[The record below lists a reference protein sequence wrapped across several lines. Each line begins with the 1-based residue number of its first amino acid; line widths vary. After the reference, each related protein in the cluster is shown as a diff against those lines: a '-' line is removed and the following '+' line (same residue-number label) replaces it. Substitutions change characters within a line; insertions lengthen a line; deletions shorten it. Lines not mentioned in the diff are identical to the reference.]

1 MTPACVIRRSTFV
14 LLLVSNAA
22 LPFAPVLATAAPAAA
37 ATPAETFAKKTKGL
51 ARRAGLLTTHLGAK
65 AGKLLLEL
73 PRPSGPRG
81 ECGRFLYLEGIQTG
95 LGSNPVGLDRG
106 QLGDTRVVAF
116 RRVGGR
122 VLIEQQNLRY
132 RALSRDSNE
141 TRAVRESFATS
152 VLWAGEVAAEAPD
165 GRLLVDLTP
174 FLVRD
179 AHGTVAALKAAGQ
192 GSFSLDKDR
201 SVLDPAKCRS
211 FPDNIEFEALLT
223 FAGDEPGSEV
233 RATAPTPQA
242 ITLSQHHSFV
252 RLPDDG
258 YRPRDWD
265 PRCGSFEVMFADYAQ
280 PVGAELERR
289 WLVRHRL
296 EKTDPSAVRSRVRE
310 PIVYHVDS
318 GAPEPIRSALV
329 EGALWW
335 ARAFEA
341 AGFVD
346 AFQVKLLPPDAD
358 PLDMRYNVIQWV
370 HRATRGWSYGGG
382 VTDPRTGEMLKGH
395 VTLGSLRIRQDRM
408 IFEGLAGT
416 EHTGTGRADDPVE
429 LSLARIRQLAAHEV
443 GHTLGFNHNF
453 AASTYGDR
461 ASVMDYPSP
470 AVGLGADGALDFSSV
485 YSVGV
490 GAWDVQLV
498 RYAYSTFATSEAERD
513 GLAAI
518 LRENRERGYLYLSD
532 PDTRPAGAAHPL
544 AAMWDN
550 GAEPVAR
557 LGHEMEVR
565 RVALARFGERNLL
578 PGAPL
583 GALAEVL
590 VPLYFRHRY
599 QLEAAAKSLGGLDYS
614 YAMQGDG
621 STPMRAV
628 PAARQRAALESVLA
642 TLDPAALD
650 LPETLLGLLAP
661 VSVEYPTRH
670 EFLAGRTSPMFDALG
685 AAATAAD
692 HAIGALL
699 PPERLARLVD
709 FHRRDLSMPGVEEV
723 LDAITRRVFTGPAP
737 VTPRLRAVRRAVQAA
752 AVRRLLA
759 SAGAQHSSAVRAALE
774 ASLERLAA
782 NLAREAR
789 VGEPADQ
796 ALKALL
802 ARDIQRWLARTA
814 AAPAGAHA
822 VPGAPPELPPGPPIG
837 GLGLADECEW
847 GAGARR

>member
-1 MTPACVIRRSTFV
+1 MAAPCIRLSLALVTVLALLAPAS
-14 LLLVSNAA
+14 AA
-22 LPFAPVLATAAPAAA
+22 LAAPE
-37 ATPAETFAKKTKGL
+37 PAPRATFAALTKGL
-51 ARRAGLLTTHLGAK
+51 NRRPGLLTTHLDAK

-81 ECGRFLYLEGIQTG
+81 ECGRYLYLEGIQTG

-141 TRAVRESFATS
+141 TRTVRESFATS

-179 AHGTVAALKAAGQ
+179 AHGAVAALKAAGQ
-192 GSFSLDKDR
+192 GTFSLDKDR
-201 SVLDPAKCRS
+201 SVLDPANCRS
-211 FPDNIEFEALLT
+211 FPDNVEFEALLT
-223 FAGDEPGSEV
+223 FAGDEPGPEV

-242 ITLSQHHSFV
+242 ITLAQHHSFV
-252 RLPDDG
+252 RLPNDG
-258 YRPRDWD
+258 YRPREWD

-296 EKTDPSAVRSRVRE
+296 ERLDPTAARSRVRE
-310 PIVYHVDS
+310 PIVYYVDS

-329 EGALWW
+329 EGAAWW

-341 AGFVD
+341 AGFED
-346 AFQVKLLPPDAD
+346 AFQVKLLPADVD
-358 PLDMRYNVIQWV
+358 PLDVRYNVIQWV

-461 ASVMDYPSP
+461 ASVMDYPAP
-470 AVGLGADGALDFSSV
+470 AVGLAVDGALDLSNA
-485 YSVGV
+485 YGVGV
-490 GAWDVQLV
+490 GVWDVQLV
-498 RYAYSTFATSEAERD
+498 RYAYSTFATPEAERK

-532 PDTRPAGAAHPL
+532 SDTRPAGAAHPL

-550 GAEPVAR
+550 GADPVAR
-557 LGHEMEVR
+557 LGHEMNVR
-565 RVALARFGERNLL
+565 HAALERFGERNVL
-578 PGAPL
+578 PGTPL

-599 QLEAAAKSLGGLDYS
+599 QLEATAKSLGGFDYS
-614 YAMQGDG
+614 YAVRGD
-621 STPMRAV
+621 SSAPMRPV
-628 PAARQRAALESVLA
+628 PAARQRAALESILA

-650 LPETLLGLLAP
+650 LPESLLGVLAP
-661 VSVEYPTRH
+661 VSVDYPPRH
-670 EFLAGRTSPMFDALG
+670 EFLAGRTGPVFDALG

-709 FHRRDLSMPGVEEV
+709 FHRRDPSMPAVEEV

-737 VTPRLRAVRRAVQAA
+737 ASPRLRAVRRAVQAA

-759 SAGAQHSSAVRAALE
+759 SASAQQSSAVRAALE

-782 NLAREAR
+782 SLAREAR
-789 VGEPADQ
+789 TGEPADR

-802 ARDIQRWLARTA
+802 ARDFQRWLARPA
-814 AAPAGAHA
+814 AASVGALA
-822 VPGAPPELPPGPPIG
+822 APGGPPELPPGPPIG
-837 GLGLADECEW
+837 GLGQADECEW
-847 GAGARR
+847 RVTWPR